1 MHIPEKQKKSL
12 ISFKRLSV
20 TTISIALLTFAWLKI
35 NALSRETVVTYDDLI
50 IATVEKGSLIREI
63 RAPGTLVPV
72 ELNYLSAT
80 SSGRVQQILLEASD
94 PVEVGTV
101 IMKLDNPELS
111 QAVDAAKF
119 EVEVLQAAYEVLEQQ
134 LHQAVLKQRSV
145 VADFNARF
153 EMAKLR
159 RQANEL
165 LSKTGAVPEIDFNES
180 ILLEQQLTFQRQLEI
195 ERLESLPALEKAE
208 LAAARAQTNKAL
220 RHLKLRQRQAEHLI
234 VRSSTKGILQL
245 IPIEQGEQVM
255 QGAILHSV
263 GLLRGS
269 FRPTAA
275 ITSLRAY
282 LRHREKLVQ
291 GAASHIQR
299 MQKVLVQMNLQL
311 HNVISDITGVTGM
324 RILRDIVAG
333 VTDPMALAAH
343 RDYRCRASVDE
354 IAASLTGNFR
364 AEHLF
369 VLRQNLELFDTFQQ
383 QIQTCDGEIESIV
396 RTLAAKQRRRMP
408 PSRLNATW
416 SFEPSSLGVN
426 GLGITSIA
434 ISATVK
440 HTGAPA
446 WTGTAVR
453 GI

>member
-1 MHIPEKQKKSL
+1 MIIPEKQKKPL
-12 ISFKRLSV
+12 ISLKHLLV
-20 TTISIALLTFAWLKI
+20 TTIGIALLAIGWLKI

-72 ELNYLSAT
+72 ELNYLSAS
-80 SSGRVQQILLEASD
+80 SSGRVKQILLEASD

-101 IMKLDNPELS
+101 IMILDNPELS

-195 ERLESLPALEKAE
+195 ERLQSLPALKKAE

-220 RHLKLRQRQAEHLI
+220 RHLKLKQRLAEHLI

-255 QGAILHSV
+255 QGAILARIAGQDDLKV
-263 GLLRGS
+263 ELRVQESQAKHVAKG
-269 FRPTAA
+269 
-275 ITSLRAY
+275 
-282 LRHREKLVQ
+282 HRI
-291 GAASHIQR
+291 GIATDIDGCHIGQFF
-299 MQKVLVQMNLQL
+299 N
-311 HNVISDITGVTGM
+311 IG
-324 RILRDIVAG
+324 
-333 VTDPMALAAH
+333 P
-343 RDYRCRASVDE
+343 
-354 IAASLTGNFR
+354 
-364 AEHLF
+364 HLF
-369 VLRQNLELFDTFQQ
+369 
-383 QIQTCDGEIESIV
+383 G
-396 RTLAAKQRRRMP
+396 P
-408 PSRLNATW
+408 
-416 SFEPSSLGVN
+416 
-426 GLGITSIA
+426 
-434 ISATVK
+434 
-440 HTGAPA
+440 
-446 WTGTAVR
+446 
-453 GI
+453 